1 MQKPVIMFAG
11 EATEPDHFSTVD
23 GAYLTGKR
31 EANRILNF
39 T

>member
-1 MQKPVIMFAG
+1 MFAG

-31 EANRILNF
+31 EADRILNSLNH
-39 T
+39 